1 MTLQI
6 NFWTILPLLTRRHQ
20 CNPPRESRGEE
31 AGSRS
36 HLLRRKTDSPSQRHL
51 PLGRGHSRCPRVWY
65 LIGYSILGIA
75 CGAALSVRRV
85 PARLIWRACTAG
97 MLGICSRLT
106 RNITWRLGHFLHPAP
121 MRLDGLPHRL
131 TPCPR
136 GPQSECPTHLPHDSF
151 VPCRPPSDTECGV
164 SPRCPFPGLVGGET
178 QRTFRQVASR
188 GRLIQASHRNKSAM
202 LTRASPAVCFSPV
215 QLDCNSCAY
224 LSSL

>member
-75 CGAALSVRRV
+75 CGAVAFRPKGTGTPHLESMHSRHARHLLSPHTQHHMAVGAFLASCPDAIGWAATPPNPMPNGPPR
-85 PARLIWRACTAG
+85 TG
-97 MLGICSRLT
+97 SRL
-106 RNITWRLGHFLHPAP
+106 
-121 MRLDGLPHRL
+121 
-131 TPCPR
+131 
-136 GPQSECPTHLPHDSF
+136 QSECPTHLPHDSF
-151 VPCRPPSDTECGV
+151 VPCRPPSETECGV
-164 SPRCPFPGLVGGET
+164 SPRCPFPGLVGGDP
-178 QRTFRQVASR
+178 
-188 GRLIQASHRNKSAM
+188 
-202 LTRASPAVCFSPV
+202 TRHFVRWPLADA
-215 QLDCNSCAY
+215 
-224 LSSL
+224 